1 MMLLPLQQHLD
12 HLVRTDGG
20 LATGGRSTVDQR
32 HVAVVLSIVGPQRV
46 RARDKKELGSAGI
59 VATAANR
66 HTFGSKT
73 TITHHLPVA
82 KERTTWSSGNG
93 RRQSHMMVPVEEG
106 EDVLPGGGG
115 EEEDE
120 KEDEEDE
127 YYVPSTLDIPL
138 SVKTFMEDDRATDP
152 HNEYDIENIADDYVE
167 NITRY
172 FDTIPYC
179 LLRDLHL
186 QDHIRGGTGLP
197 QETQC
202 HQTGKRLH
210 AGSCD
215 HTRQEEE
222 EQSGQRPGLGQHTEE
237 AVGQAP
243 GQDATVARS
252 LHQDAGGGQLL
263 HVSLRQGA
271 VCHISEETRGLHPP
285 STRKKGK
292 VGGQILRRVHQ
303 DDQPSLH
310 VISLDGRK
318 YTKKIFV
325 EKFDKKFEGAT
336 GGEESQRSAAAA
348 ADQVVVCVP
357 VCL

>member
-32 HVAVVLSIVGPQRV
+32 HVAVVLSLVGPQRV
-46 RARDKKELGSAGI
+46 HARDKKELGSAGI

-186 QDHIRGGTGLP
+186 
-197 QETQC
+197 
-202 HQTGKRLH
+202 
-210 AGSCD
+210 
-215 HTRQEEE
+215 
-222 EQSGQRPGLGQHTEE
+222 
-237 AVGQAP
+237 
-243 GQDATVARS
+243 
-252 LHQDAGGGQLL
+252 
-263 HVSLRQGA
+263 
-271 VCHISEETRGLHPP
+271 
-285 STRKKGK
+285 
-292 VGGQILRRVHQ
+292 
-303 DDQPSLH
+303 
-310 VISLDGRK
+310 
-318 YTKKIFV
+318 
-325 EKFDKKFEGAT
+325 
-336 GGEESQRSAAAA
+336 
-348 ADQVVVCVP
+348 
-357 VCL
+357 